1 MTLHRSILPGFAAVS
16 LTALAL
22 TACQKAE
29 QAKTPAPPAS
39 GAKVTKADF
48 PDWPGGTMPEVPK
61 GTVEP
66 GAVDALKAMS
76 QYLMSLKTIGID
88 TDGTLDVVTAEGQRV
103 QLDGKTSYKIRRPG
117 FAIHFISDMKNRDFF
132 YDGKQFT
139 IYSPALKY
147 YATAAAPATNRE
159 ALDVMYN
166 KYGIKLPLEDLFR
179 WNDTGNERLDQLKA
193 AADLGPSMQN
203 GVATTHYAFREPEV
217 DWEVWIKDGDQPLP
231 VKMAIVDRTDPARPA
246 FTTRLKWTVN
256 PSFSNSDFTFT
267 PGKDDKKI
275 QLAQFEGK

>member
-1 MTLHRSILPGFAAVS
+1 MLLRSVLTTFATVS
-16 LTALAL
+16 LAALAL
-22 TACQKAE
+22 NACQKAE
-29 QAKTPAPPAS
+29 KANAPAPS
-39 GAKVTKADF
+39 SSQAKVTKADF

-61 GTVEP
+61 GTVDP
-66 GAVDALKAMS
+66 GAVQALKDMS
-76 QYLMSLKTIGID
+76 QYLMTLKTIGLD
-88 TDGTLDVVTAEGQRV
+88 TDGTLDVVTSEGQRV

-117 FAIHFISDMKNRDFF
+117 FVIRFTSDMKNRDFF

-139 IYSPALKY
+139 IYSPALQY

-179 WNDTGNERLDQLKA
+179 WNDTGNERIDQLKA
-193 AADLGPSMQN
+193 AANLGTSMQN
-203 GVATTHYAFREPEV
+203 GVETTHYAFREPEV
-217 DWEVWIKDGDQPLP
+217 DWEVWIKNGDQPLP

-246 FTTRLKWTVN
+246 FTTRLKWTLN
-256 PSFSNSDFTFT
+256 PSYTNSDFTFT

-275 QLAQFEGK
+275 QLAQFQGK